1 MDKIVRI
8 AGYSKKDDEHNP
20 AIKEFVNA
28 FRGYK
33 SKNRMKGMKPKPL
46 DYIAFMF
53 MAMGILAIIIGIAI
67 IPLFITGWIF
77 ITIGMILS
85 FISSGLNDWS

>member
-33 SKNRMKGMKPKPL
+33 SKSR
-46 DYIAFMF
+46 IALFCSKK
-53 MAMGILAIIIGIAI
+53 IRTVLKK
-67 IPLFITGWIF
+67 LFIIVVHLYKHG
-77 ITIGMILS
+77 
-85 FISSGLNDWS
+85 NE